1 MLRYVLF
8 LAFFSYWAYTL
19 FRRFMYSTKKGGIII
34 WYVVYCPHQN
44 MQNLMELC
52 KKTLSEQAAAC
63 VFTFTYDR
71 MKRYQGEWHLERSLS
86 FPDYFFIESSNG
98 EQLEKEM
105 NRNELASKI
114 LATGGIVTP
123 VDTQEE
129 ELLRRLSDDSHH
141 MGMSTGYIAKGKTYV
156 TQGPL
161 VGYESR
167 IRKIDRH
174 KRLARLSLP
183 YAKGEMEL
191 CMGLEIT
198 SKS

>member
-1 MLRYVLF
+1 MSNFEHPSNFVELRILRKKEG
-8 LAFFSYWAYTL
+8 FF
-19 FRRFMYSTKKGGIII
+19 I

-44 MQNLMELC
+44 MQNLMEIC
-52 KKTLSEQAAAC
+52 KATLSEQAATC
-63 VFTFTYDR
+63 IFTFTYDR
-71 MKRYQGEWHLERSLS
+71 MKRYQGEWHLERSYT

-123 VDTQEE
+123 VDSQEE
-129 ELLRRLSDDSHH
+129 EVLRHLSDDSHH
-141 MGMSTGYIAKGKTYV
+141 MGMSTGYIAEGKTHV

-174 KRLARLSLP
+174 KRLARISLP

-198 SKS
+198 CKS

>member
-19 FRRFMYSTKKGGIII
+19 FRRFMYSAKKGGIII

-86 FPDYFFIESSNG
+86 FPDYFSYPINRLTSSIVSASNTFAAVC
-98 EQLEKEM
+98 
-105 NRNELASKI
+105 LAS
-114 LATGGIVTP
+114 
-123 VDTQEE
+123 
-129 ELLRRLSDDSHH
+129 
-141 MGMSTGYIAKGKTYV
+141 
-156 TQGPL
+156 
-161 VGYESR
+161 
-167 IRKIDRH
+167 
-174 KRLARLSLP
+174 
-183 YAKGEMEL
+183 
-191 CMGLEIT
+191 
-198 SKS
+198 

>member
-1 MLRYVLF
+1 M
-8 LAFFSYWAYTL
+8 
-19 FRRFMYSTKKGGIII
+19 K
-34 WYVVYCPHQN
+34 H
-44 MQNLMELC
+44 LMEIC
-52 KKTLSEQAAAC
+52 KATLSEQAATC
-63 VFTFTYDR
+63 IFTFTYDR
-71 MKRYQGEWHLERSLS
+71 MKRYQGEWHLERSYT

-123 VDTQEE
+123 VDSQEE
-129 ELLRRLSDDSHH
+129 ELLRRLSDESHH
-141 MGMSTGYIAKGKTYV
+141 MGMSIGYIAEGKTHV

-174 KRLARLSLP
+174 KRLARISLP
-183 YAKGEMEL
+183 YARGEMEL

>member
-1 MLRYVLF
+1 M
-8 LAFFSYWAYTL
+8 
-19 FRRFMYSTKKGGIII
+19 KI
-34 WYVVYCPHQN
+34 
-44 MQNLMELC
+44 C
-52 KKTLSEQAAAC
+52 KENLSEQAATY

-71 MKRYQGEWHLERSLS
+71 MKRYQGEWHLERALS

-105 NRNELASKI
+105 NRNELTSKI

-123 VDTQEE
+123 VDKQEE
-129 ELLRRLSDDSHH
+129 ELLRRLSDESHH
-141 MGMSTGYIAKGKTYV
+141 MGMSTGYIAEGKTYV

-161 VGYESR
+161 RGYESR

-174 KRLARLSLP
+174 KRLARLSLS

>member
-1 MLRYVLF
+1 
-8 LAFFSYWAYTL
+8 
-19 FRRFMYSTKKGGIII
+19 MYSAKKGEIAI
-34 WYVVYCPHQN
+34 WYVVYCPHQD
-44 MQNLMELC
+44 MRQLMEFC

-63 VFTFTYDR
+63 VFNFTYDR

-98 EQLEKEM
+98 EQLKKEM

-123 VDTQEE
+123 VDKQEE
-129 ELLRRLSDDSHH
+129 ELLRRLSDESHH
-141 MGMSTGYIAKGKTYV
+141 MGMSTGYIAEGKTYV

-174 KRLARLSLP
+174 KRLARISLP
-183 YAKGEMEL
+183 YAKGEMKL
-191 CMGLEIT
+191 CMGLEIKT
-198 SKS
+198 KS

>member
-1 MLRYVLF
+1 
-8 LAFFSYWAYTL
+8 
-19 FRRFMYSTKKGGIII
+19 MYSAKKGGIII

-86 FPDYFFIESSNG
+86 FPVILHRSKHG
-98 EQLEKEM
+98 EQLEKEIESK
-105 NRNELASKI
+105 ELASKI

-129 ELLRRLSDDSHH
+129 ELLRRLSDESHH
-141 MGMSTGYIAKGKTYV
+141 MKMSTGYIAEGK
-156 TQGPL
+156 
-161 VGYESR
+161 
-167 IRKIDRH
+167 H
-174 KRLARLSLP
+174 
-183 YAKGEMEL
+183 M
-191 CMGLEIT
+191 
-198 SKS
+198 

>member
-1 MLRYVLF
+1 M
-8 LAFFSYWAYTL
+8 
-19 FRRFMYSTKKGGIII
+19 K
-34 WYVVYCPHQN
+34 H
-44 MQNLMELC
+44 LMEIC
-52 KKTLSEQAAAC
+52 KATLSEQAATC
-63 VFTFTYDR
+63 IFTFTYDR
-71 MKRYQGEWHLERSLS
+71 MKRYQGEWHLERSYT
-86 FPDYFFIESSNG
+86 FPDYFFIESNNG

-123 VDTQEE
+123 VDSQEE
-129 ELLRRLSDDSHH
+129 EVLRHLSDESHH
-141 MGMSTGYIAKGKTYV
+141 MGMSTGYIAEGKTHV

-174 KRLARLSLP
+174 KRLARISLP
-183 YAKGEMEL
+183 YARGEMEL